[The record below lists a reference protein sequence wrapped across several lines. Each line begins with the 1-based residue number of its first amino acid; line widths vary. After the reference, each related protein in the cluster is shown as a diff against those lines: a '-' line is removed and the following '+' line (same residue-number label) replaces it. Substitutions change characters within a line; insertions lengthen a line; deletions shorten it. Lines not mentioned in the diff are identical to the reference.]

1 VCPVEGLSPV
11 KGIAGSDKSPE
22 TPENSGGLGFLSSG
36 TLAPGNQLVRC
47 SSSPERDSALV
58 LNDRVVY
65 PVEGLSP
72 VKGIAGS
79 DKSPATPENSGG
91 LGFLSSGTLAPG
103 NQLVGCSSSS
113 ERGSRLEYDE
123 DSLKGETGTFEKMG
137 LSPKLPEVAG
147 GPPFAL
153 EVLVPVS
160 ASPPSVMSPGPV
172 LPIPVSEVFPKDP
185 VVFAKAPR
193 ESVDGLTVWA
203 DLGPLDSFVPPG
215 LPSSVPML
223 THSSGSRVRNG
234 LELALFLEEEL
245 EPLSFID
252 KVRGFSGKKTPE
264 GFLKAILAYS
274 HWVGI
279 TCDGYEGQLS
289 AVFEAIIDSN
299 VKKAAGPRSSLSL
312 KGTRELNRLACSVNY
327 DAHSG
332 STSRGRCKGRDFG
345 GFL

>member
-1 VCPVEGLSPV
+1 MCPMEGLSPV
-11 KGIAGSDKSPE
+11 KGIAGSDKSSA
-22 TPENSGGLGFLSSG
+22 TPENSGGLGFLSFD
-36 TLAPGNQLVRC
+36 TLALGNQLVRC
-47 SSSPERDSALV
+47 SSSPERGFALV
-58 LNDRVVY
+58 LNDRVVC

-91 LGFLSSGTLAPG
+91 LGFLSSSTLAPR

-113 ERGSRLEYDE
+113 ERGSRPEYDE

-153 EVLVPVS
+153 EVLVLVS
-160 ASPPSVMSPGPV
+160 ASPSVKNPGPV
-172 LPIPVSEVFPKDP
+172 LPNPISEVFPKDP
-185 VVFAKAPR
+185 VVFAKAHR
-193 ESVDGLTVWA
+193 ESVDVLTVWA
-203 DLGPLDSFVPPG
+203 DSGPPDSLVPPG

-223 THSSGSRVRNG
+223 THSSGSGVRNG
-234 LELALFLEEEL
+234 LELALFPEEEP

-252 KVRGFSGKKTPE
+252 KFRGFSGKKTPE
-264 GFLKAILAYS
+264 GFLKAVLAYS

-299 VKKAAGPRSSLSL
+299 VKKAASPSSSLSL